1 MRWPIFAAWFLLAT
15 GCRSSQPQ
23 PSIAAPQTSAASATA
38 RPPTP
43 DACRA
48 CNGDWGPHGL
58 AQKEGCLCRTK
69 DAGKS
74 CKSKGDCES
83 QCVASDPPNAVIV
96 EKGPPPKGFFLGHC
110 HEFVQFF
117 GCGRLLRDSSSASE
131 PLDEPPAK
139 ICID

>member
-38 RPPTP
+38 RPTTP

-58 AQKEGCLCRTK
+58 AQKEGCVCRTK

-83 QCVASDPPNAVIV
+83 QCVASDPPNAVIL
-96 EKGPPPKGFFLGHC
+96 EKGLPPKGFFLGHC
-110 HEFVQFF
+110 HEFVRFF
-117 GCGRLLRDSSSASE
+117 GCGRLLRDRSSTPE

>member
-1 MRWPIFAAWFLLAT
+1 MRWPVFAVGLLLAV

-23 PSIAAPQTSAASATA
+23 PSTEAPQTSAVSSSA
-38 RPPTP
+38 RPTTP
-43 DACRA
+43 ETCRA

-58 AQKEGCLCRTK
+58 AQKETCLCRTK

-74 CKSKGDCES
+74 CKSKRDCES
-83 QCVASDPPNAVIV
+83 QCVASDPPTAEIV

-110 HEFVQFF
+110 HEFVKFF
-117 GCGRLLRDSSSASE
+117 GCGRLLRDDRSEPE
-131 PLDEPPAK
+131 PLDELPAK